1 MDDLLHLVLE
11 ATGETLY
18 MILVSTFFTILFGLP
33 LALILYTTGQSGLN
47 PKPKLYAVL
56 DVIVN
61 ITRSFPF
68 IILMIVLLPLSKL
81 IVGTKI
87 GTSASIVPLTV
98 GAIPFLARLF
108 EQEFLNVD
116 RGIIE
121 ASKSMGASNFN
132 ILTRVLI
139 PESLPQLVL
148 AITNLMITLIGYSAM
163 AGTIGGGGLGAL
175 AKRYGYDRFNT
186 EVLLWAV
193 VVIII
198 LVEIVQISG
207 TKISNKLNKKKHLGV
222 VKMKKKILLVVLAL
236 ALVLTSCAKKESKK
250 EDGQKVNTDNK
261 KVVIG
266 VSPAPHKEIAEKA
279 KEILA
284 KEGIDLEIKEFD
296 DYVTPN
302 TSLQEKDID
311 LNFYQHIPY
320 LDNFNK
326 ERGTKLVS
334 LGAVHLEPMGIY
346 SKKYKSLDELKDGD
360 EVIIPNDAT
369 NGARALKILED
380 NKVIKLKENAGL
392 EATEKDIA
400 ENPKNL
406 KFTAVEAATIPRA
419 YEDAAIAVINSNFA
433 LEAKLSPKKDAI
445 AIEKSEGNPFAN
457 IIAAREE
464 DKDNETYKKVL
475 QAFQSD
481 EVRKYIEEKFD
492 GEIIPAK

>member
-1 MDDLLHLVLE
+1 
-11 ATGETLY
+11 
-18 MILVSTFFTILFGLP
+18 
-33 LALILYTTGQSGLN
+33 
-47 PKPKLYAVL
+47 
-56 DVIVN
+56 
-61 ITRSFPF
+61 
-68 IILMIVLLPLSKL
+68 
-81 IVGTKI
+81 
-87 GTSASIVPLTV
+87 
-98 GAIPFLARLF
+98 
-108 EQEFLNVD
+108 
-116 RGIIE
+116 
-121 ASKSMGASNFN
+121 
-132 ILTRVLI
+132 
-139 PESLPQLVL
+139 
-148 AITNLMITLIGYSAM
+148 
-163 AGTIGGGGLGAL
+163 
-175 AKRYGYDRFNT
+175 
-186 EVLLWAV
+186 
-193 VVIII
+193 
-198 LVEIVQISG
+198 
-207 TKISNKLNKKKHLGV
+207 
-222 VKMKKKILLVVLAL
+222 MKKKILLVVLAL

-250 EDGQKVNTDNK
+250 EDGQSAKQESQTTENK

-284 KEGIDLEIKEFD
+284 KDGIELEIKEFD

-481 EVRKYIEEKFD
+481 EVRKY
-492 GEIIPAK
+492 

>member
-1 MDDLLHLVLE
+1 
-11 ATGETLY
+11 
-18 MILVSTFFTILFGLP
+18 
-33 LALILYTTGQSGLN
+33 
-47 PKPKLYAVL
+47 
-56 DVIVN
+56 
-61 ITRSFPF
+61 
-68 IILMIVLLPLSKL
+68 
-81 IVGTKI
+81 
-87 GTSASIVPLTV
+87 
-98 GAIPFLARLF
+98 
-108 EQEFLNVD
+108 
-116 RGIIE
+116 
-121 ASKSMGASNFN
+121 
-132 ILTRVLI
+132 
-139 PESLPQLVL
+139 
-148 AITNLMITLIGYSAM
+148 
-163 AGTIGGGGLGAL
+163 
-175 AKRYGYDRFNT
+175 
-186 EVLLWAV
+186 
-193 VVIII
+193 
-198 LVEIVQISG
+198 
-207 TKISNKLNKKKHLGV
+207 
-222 VKMKKKILLVVLAL
+222 MKKKILLVVLAL
-236 ALVLTSCAKKESKK
+236 ALVLTSCAKKEGKK
-250 EDGQKVNTDNK
+250 EDGQSTTNTENK

-284 KEGIDLEIKEFD
+284 KEGIELEIKEFD

-326 ERGTKLVS
+326 ERGTKIVS

-369 NGARALKILED
+369 NGARALKLLED
-380 NKVIKLKENAGL
+380 NKLIKLKENAGL

-475 QAFQSD
+475 EAFQSD

>member
-1 MDDLLHLVLE
+1 
-11 ATGETLY
+11 
-18 MILVSTFFTILFGLP
+18 
-33 LALILYTTGQSGLN
+33 
-47 PKPKLYAVL
+47 
-56 DVIVN
+56 
-61 ITRSFPF
+61 
-68 IILMIVLLPLSKL
+68 
-81 IVGTKI
+81 
-87 GTSASIVPLTV
+87 
-98 GAIPFLARLF
+98 
-108 EQEFLNVD
+108 
-116 RGIIE
+116 
-121 ASKSMGASNFN
+121 
-132 ILTRVLI
+132 
-139 PESLPQLVL
+139 
-148 AITNLMITLIGYSAM
+148 
-163 AGTIGGGGLGAL
+163 
-175 AKRYGYDRFNT
+175 
-186 EVLLWAV
+186 
-193 VVIII
+193 
-198 LVEIVQISG
+198 
-207 TKISNKLNKKKHLGV
+207 
-222 VKMKKKILLVVLAL
+222 MKKKILLVVLAL

-250 EDGQKVNTDNK
+250 EDGQSTTSTENK

-284 KEGIDLEIKEFD
+284 KEGIELEIKEFD

-326 ERGTKLVS
+326 ERGTKIVS

-369 NGARALKILED
+369 NGARALKLLED

>member
-1 MDDLLHLVLE
+1 
-11 ATGETLY
+11 
-18 MILVSTFFTILFGLP
+18 
-33 LALILYTTGQSGLN
+33 
-47 PKPKLYAVL
+47 
-56 DVIVN
+56 
-61 ITRSFPF
+61 
-68 IILMIVLLPLSKL
+68 
-81 IVGTKI
+81 
-87 GTSASIVPLTV
+87 
-98 GAIPFLARLF
+98 
-108 EQEFLNVD
+108 
-116 RGIIE
+116 
-121 ASKSMGASNFN
+121 
-132 ILTRVLI
+132 
-139 PESLPQLVL
+139 
-148 AITNLMITLIGYSAM
+148 
-163 AGTIGGGGLGAL
+163 
-175 AKRYGYDRFNT
+175 
-186 EVLLWAV
+186 
-193 VVIII
+193 
-198 LVEIVQISG
+198 
-207 TKISNKLNKKKHLGV
+207 
-222 VKMKKKILLVVLAL
+222 MKKKILLVVLAL
-236 ALVLTSCAKKESKK
+236 ALVLTSCAKKEGKK
-250 EDGQKVNTDNK
+250 EDGQSTTNTENK

-284 KEGIDLEIKEFD
+284 KEGIELEIKEFD

-326 ERGTKLVS
+326 ERGTKIVS

-369 NGARALKILED
+369 NGARALKLLED

-457 IIAAREE
+457 IIVAREE

-475 QAFQSD
+475 QAFESD

>member
-1 MDDLLHLVLE
+1 
-11 ATGETLY
+11 
-18 MILVSTFFTILFGLP
+18 
-33 LALILYTTGQSGLN
+33 
-47 PKPKLYAVL
+47 
-56 DVIVN
+56 
-61 ITRSFPF
+61 
-68 IILMIVLLPLSKL
+68 
-81 IVGTKI
+81 
-87 GTSASIVPLTV
+87 
-98 GAIPFLARLF
+98 
-108 EQEFLNVD
+108 
-116 RGIIE
+116 
-121 ASKSMGASNFN
+121 
-132 ILTRVLI
+132 
-139 PESLPQLVL
+139 
-148 AITNLMITLIGYSAM
+148 
-163 AGTIGGGGLGAL
+163 
-175 AKRYGYDRFNT
+175 
-186 EVLLWAV
+186 
-193 VVIII
+193 
-198 LVEIVQISG
+198 
-207 TKISNKLNKKKHLGV
+207 
-222 VKMKKKILLVVLAL
+222 MKKKILLVVLAL

-250 EDGQKVNTDNK
+250 EDGQSTTNTENK

-284 KEGIDLEIKEFD
+284 KEGIELEIKEFD

-326 ERGTKLVS
+326 ERGTKIVS

-369 NGARALKILED
+369 NGARALKLLED

-475 QAFQSD
+475 EAFQSD

>member
-1 MDDLLHLVLE
+1 
-11 ATGETLY
+11 
-18 MILVSTFFTILFGLP
+18 
-33 LALILYTTGQSGLN
+33 
-47 PKPKLYAVL
+47 
-56 DVIVN
+56 
-61 ITRSFPF
+61 
-68 IILMIVLLPLSKL
+68 
-81 IVGTKI
+81 
-87 GTSASIVPLTV
+87 
-98 GAIPFLARLF
+98 
-108 EQEFLNVD
+108 
-116 RGIIE
+116 
-121 ASKSMGASNFN
+121 
-132 ILTRVLI
+132 
-139 PESLPQLVL
+139 
-148 AITNLMITLIGYSAM
+148 
-163 AGTIGGGGLGAL
+163 
-175 AKRYGYDRFNT
+175 
-186 EVLLWAV
+186 
-193 VVIII
+193 
-198 LVEIVQISG
+198 
-207 TKISNKLNKKKHLGV
+207 
-222 VKMKKKILLVVLAL
+222 MKKKILLVLLAL
-236 ALVLTSCAKKESKK
+236 ALVLTSCAKKEGKK
-250 EDGQKVNTDNK
+250 EDGQSTTSAENK

-311 LNFYQHIPY
+311 LNFYQHVPY
-320 LDNFNK
+320 LENFNK

-369 NGARALKILED
+369 NGARALKLLED
-380 NKVIKLKENAGL
+380 NKVIKLKANAGL

-464 DKDNETYKKVL
+464 DKDDETYKKVL

>member
-1 MDDLLHLVLE
+1 
-11 ATGETLY
+11 
-18 MILVSTFFTILFGLP
+18 
-33 LALILYTTGQSGLN
+33 
-47 PKPKLYAVL
+47 
-56 DVIVN
+56 
-61 ITRSFPF
+61 
-68 IILMIVLLPLSKL
+68 
-81 IVGTKI
+81 
-87 GTSASIVPLTV
+87 
-98 GAIPFLARLF
+98 
-108 EQEFLNVD
+108 
-116 RGIIE
+116 
-121 ASKSMGASNFN
+121 
-132 ILTRVLI
+132 
-139 PESLPQLVL
+139 
-148 AITNLMITLIGYSAM
+148 
-163 AGTIGGGGLGAL
+163 
-175 AKRYGYDRFNT
+175 
-186 EVLLWAV
+186 
-193 VVIII
+193 
-198 LVEIVQISG
+198 
-207 TKISNKLNKKKHLGV
+207 
-222 VKMKKKILLVVLAL
+222 MKKKILLVLLAL
-236 ALVLTSCAKKESKK
+236 ALVLTSCAKKEGKK
-250 EDGQKVNTDNK
+250 EDGQSTTSAENK

-311 LNFYQHIPY
+311 LNFYQHVPY
-320 LDNFNK
+320 LENFNK

-369 NGARALKILED
+369 NGARALKLLED
-380 NKVIKLKENAGL
+380 NKVIKLKANAGL

-457 IIAAREE
+457 IIVAREE

-475 QAFQSD
+475 QAFESD

>member
-1 MDDLLHLVLE
+1 
-11 ATGETLY
+11 
-18 MILVSTFFTILFGLP
+18 
-33 LALILYTTGQSGLN
+33 
-47 PKPKLYAVL
+47 
-56 DVIVN
+56 
-61 ITRSFPF
+61 
-68 IILMIVLLPLSKL
+68 
-81 IVGTKI
+81 
-87 GTSASIVPLTV
+87 
-98 GAIPFLARLF
+98 
-108 EQEFLNVD
+108 
-116 RGIIE
+116 
-121 ASKSMGASNFN
+121 
-132 ILTRVLI
+132 
-139 PESLPQLVL
+139 
-148 AITNLMITLIGYSAM
+148 
-163 AGTIGGGGLGAL
+163 
-175 AKRYGYDRFNT
+175 
-186 EVLLWAV
+186 
-193 VVIII
+193 
-198 LVEIVQISG
+198 
-207 TKISNKLNKKKHLGV
+207 
-222 VKMKKKILLVVLAL
+222 MKKKILLVVLAL
-236 ALVLTSCAKKESKK
+236 ALVLTSCAKKEGKK
-250 EDGQKVNTDNK
+250 EDGQRTTNTENK

-284 KEGIDLEIKEFD
+284 KEGIELEIKEFD

-326 ERGTKLVS
+326 ERGTKIVS

-369 NGARALKILED
+369 NGARALKLLED

-475 QAFQSD
+475 EAFQSD

>member
-1 MDDLLHLVLE
+1 M
-11 ATGETLY
+11 
-18 MILVSTFFTILFGLP
+18 
-33 LALILYTTGQSGLN
+33 
-47 PKPKLYAVL
+47 
-56 DVIVN
+56 
-61 ITRSFPF
+61 
-68 IILMIVLLPLSKL
+68 
-81 IVGTKI
+81 
-87 GTSASIVPLTV
+87 
-98 GAIPFLARLF
+98 
-108 EQEFLNVD
+108 
-116 RGIIE
+116 
-121 ASKSMGASNFN
+121 
-132 ILTRVLI
+132 
-139 PESLPQLVL
+139 
-148 AITNLMITLIGYSAM
+148 
-163 AGTIGGGGLGAL
+163 
-175 AKRYGYDRFNT
+175 
-186 EVLLWAV
+186 
-193 VVIII
+193 
-198 LVEIVQISG
+198 
-207 TKISNKLNKKKHLGV
+207 

-236 ALVLTSCAKKESKK
+236 ALVLTSCAKKEGKK
-250 EDGQKVNTDNK
+250 EDGQSTTNTENK

-284 KEGIDLEIKEFD
+284 KEGIELEIKEFD

-326 ERGTKLVS
+326 ERGTKIVS

-369 NGARALKILED
+369 NGARALKLLED

-475 QAFQSD
+475 EAFQSD

>member
-1 MDDLLHLVLE
+1 
-11 ATGETLY
+11 
-18 MILVSTFFTILFGLP
+18 
-33 LALILYTTGQSGLN
+33 
-47 PKPKLYAVL
+47 
-56 DVIVN
+56 
-61 ITRSFPF
+61 
-68 IILMIVLLPLSKL
+68 
-81 IVGTKI
+81 
-87 GTSASIVPLTV
+87 
-98 GAIPFLARLF
+98 
-108 EQEFLNVD
+108 
-116 RGIIE
+116 
-121 ASKSMGASNFN
+121 
-132 ILTRVLI
+132 
-139 PESLPQLVL
+139 
-148 AITNLMITLIGYSAM
+148 
-163 AGTIGGGGLGAL
+163 
-175 AKRYGYDRFNT
+175 
-186 EVLLWAV
+186 
-193 VVIII
+193 
-198 LVEIVQISG
+198 
-207 TKISNKLNKKKHLGV
+207 
-222 VKMKKKILLVVLAL
+222 MKKKILLVVLAL
-236 ALVLTSCAKKESKK
+236 ALVLTSCARKESKK
-250 EDGQKVNTDNK
+250 EDGQKTTSAENK

-311 LNFYQHIPY
+311 LNFYQHIHY

-380 NKVIKLKENAGL
+380 NKIIKLKENAGL

>member
-1 MDDLLHLVLE
+1 M
-11 ATGETLY
+11 
-18 MILVSTFFTILFGLP
+18 
-33 LALILYTTGQSGLN
+33 
-47 PKPKLYAVL
+47 
-56 DVIVN
+56 
-61 ITRSFPF
+61 
-68 IILMIVLLPLSKL
+68 
-81 IVGTKI
+81 
-87 GTSASIVPLTV
+87 
-98 GAIPFLARLF
+98 
-108 EQEFLNVD
+108 
-116 RGIIE
+116 
-121 ASKSMGASNFN
+121 
-132 ILTRVLI
+132 
-139 PESLPQLVL
+139 
-148 AITNLMITLIGYSAM
+148 
-163 AGTIGGGGLGAL
+163 
-175 AKRYGYDRFNT
+175 
-186 EVLLWAV
+186 
-193 VVIII
+193 
-198 LVEIVQISG
+198 
-207 TKISNKLNKKKHLGV
+207 

-236 ALVLTSCAKKESKK
+236 ALVLTSCAKKEGKK
-250 EDGQKVNTDNK
+250 EDGQSTTNTENK

-284 KEGIDLEIKEFD
+284 KEGIELEIKEFD

>member
-1 MDDLLHLVLE
+1 
-11 ATGETLY
+11 
-18 MILVSTFFTILFGLP
+18 
-33 LALILYTTGQSGLN
+33 
-47 PKPKLYAVL
+47 
-56 DVIVN
+56 
-61 ITRSFPF
+61 
-68 IILMIVLLPLSKL
+68 
-81 IVGTKI
+81 
-87 GTSASIVPLTV
+87 
-98 GAIPFLARLF
+98 
-108 EQEFLNVD
+108 
-116 RGIIE
+116 
-121 ASKSMGASNFN
+121 
-132 ILTRVLI
+132 
-139 PESLPQLVL
+139 
-148 AITNLMITLIGYSAM
+148 
-163 AGTIGGGGLGAL
+163 
-175 AKRYGYDRFNT
+175 
-186 EVLLWAV
+186 
-193 VVIII
+193 
-198 LVEIVQISG
+198 
-207 TKISNKLNKKKHLGV
+207 
-222 VKMKKKILLVVLAL
+222 MKKKILLVVLAL

-250 EDGQKVNTDNK
+250 EDGKSTTNTENK

-284 KEGIDLEIKEFD
+284 KEGIELEIKEFD

-326 ERGTKLVS
+326 ERGTKIVS
-334 LGAVHLEPMGIY
+334 LGAIHLEPMGIY

-369 NGARALKILED
+369 NGARALKLLED

-475 QAFQSD
+475 EAFQSD

>member
-1 MDDLLHLVLE
+1 
-11 ATGETLY
+11 
-18 MILVSTFFTILFGLP
+18 
-33 LALILYTTGQSGLN
+33 
-47 PKPKLYAVL
+47 
-56 DVIVN
+56 
-61 ITRSFPF
+61 
-68 IILMIVLLPLSKL
+68 
-81 IVGTKI
+81 
-87 GTSASIVPLTV
+87 
-98 GAIPFLARLF
+98 
-108 EQEFLNVD
+108 
-116 RGIIE
+116 
-121 ASKSMGASNFN
+121 
-132 ILTRVLI
+132 
-139 PESLPQLVL
+139 
-148 AITNLMITLIGYSAM
+148 
-163 AGTIGGGGLGAL
+163 
-175 AKRYGYDRFNT
+175 
-186 EVLLWAV
+186 
-193 VVIII
+193 
-198 LVEIVQISG
+198 
-207 TKISNKLNKKKHLGV
+207 
-222 VKMKKKILLVVLAL
+222 MKKKILLVVLAL
-236 ALVLTSCAKKESKK
+236 ALVLTSCAKKEGKK
-250 EDGQKVNTDNK
+250 EDGQKTSAENK

-311 LNFYQHIPY
+311 LNFYQHVPY
-320 LDNFNK
+320 LENFNK

-369 NGARALKILED
+369 NGARALKLLED
-380 NKVIKLKENAGL
+380 NKVIKLKANAGL

-457 IIAAREE
+457 IIVAREE

-475 QAFQSD
+475 QAFESD

>member
-1 MDDLLHLVLE
+1 
-11 ATGETLY
+11 
-18 MILVSTFFTILFGLP
+18 
-33 LALILYTTGQSGLN
+33 
-47 PKPKLYAVL
+47 
-56 DVIVN
+56 
-61 ITRSFPF
+61 
-68 IILMIVLLPLSKL
+68 
-81 IVGTKI
+81 
-87 GTSASIVPLTV
+87 
-98 GAIPFLARLF
+98 
-108 EQEFLNVD
+108 
-116 RGIIE
+116 
-121 ASKSMGASNFN
+121 
-132 ILTRVLI
+132 
-139 PESLPQLVL
+139 
-148 AITNLMITLIGYSAM
+148 
-163 AGTIGGGGLGAL
+163 
-175 AKRYGYDRFNT
+175 
-186 EVLLWAV
+186 
-193 VVIII
+193 
-198 LVEIVQISG
+198 
-207 TKISNKLNKKKHLGV
+207 
-222 VKMKKKILLVVLAL
+222 MKKKILLVVLAL
-236 ALVLTSCAKKESKK
+236 ALVLTSCAKKEGKK
-250 EDGQKVNTDNK
+250 EDGQSTTNTENK

-284 KEGIDLEIKEFD
+284 KEGIELEIKEFD

-326 ERGTKLVS
+326 ERGTKIVS

-360 EVIIPNDAT
+360 EVILPNDAT
-369 NGARALKILED
+369 NGARALKLLED

-475 QAFQSD
+475 EAFQSD

>member
-1 MDDLLHLVLE
+1 
-11 ATGETLY
+11 
-18 MILVSTFFTILFGLP
+18 
-33 LALILYTTGQSGLN
+33 
-47 PKPKLYAVL
+47 
-56 DVIVN
+56 
-61 ITRSFPF
+61 
-68 IILMIVLLPLSKL
+68 
-81 IVGTKI
+81 
-87 GTSASIVPLTV
+87 
-98 GAIPFLARLF
+98 
-108 EQEFLNVD
+108 
-116 RGIIE
+116 
-121 ASKSMGASNFN
+121 
-132 ILTRVLI
+132 
-139 PESLPQLVL
+139 
-148 AITNLMITLIGYSAM
+148 
-163 AGTIGGGGLGAL
+163 
-175 AKRYGYDRFNT
+175 
-186 EVLLWAV
+186 
-193 VVIII
+193 
-198 LVEIVQISG
+198 
-207 TKISNKLNKKKHLGV
+207 
-222 VKMKKKILLVVLAL
+222 MKKKILLVVLAL
-236 ALVLTSCAKKESKK
+236 ALVLTSCAKKESKT
-250 EDGQKVNTDNK
+250 EDGQTTSTDNK

-284 KEGIDLEIKEFD
+284 KDGIELEIKEFD

-311 LNFYQHIPY
+311 LNFYQHVPY
-320 LDNFNK
+320 LENFNK

-419 YEDAAIAVINSNFA
+419 YEDAAIAVINSNYA
-433 LEAKLSPKKDAI
+433 LEANLSPKNDAI
-445 AIEKSEGNPFAN
+445 ATEKAEGNPFAN
-457 IIAAREE
+457 VIAAREA

-475 QAFQSD
+475 EAFQSD
-481 EVRKYIEEKFD
+481 EVKKYIEEKFE